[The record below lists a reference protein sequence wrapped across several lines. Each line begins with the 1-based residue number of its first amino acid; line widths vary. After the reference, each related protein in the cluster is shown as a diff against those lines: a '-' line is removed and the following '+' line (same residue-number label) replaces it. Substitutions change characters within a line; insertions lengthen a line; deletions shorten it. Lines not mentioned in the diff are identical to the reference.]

1 MEGDKM
7 SFRLWHLNLFCLG
20 LMLVSACGHQLAF
33 LEPQKPAGSEKTVQ
47 APILSSHQPENVKI
61 SPVPI
66 ERYKQLFYIC
76 ETKYFKLY
84 FVKKDAELALKA
96 AKDVDAVYEKHV
108 DWYQHQL
115 VTPYEIYFLPDKRTI
130 YRMTGETRDMGGFV
144 TSKRGTFF
152 IASQHYNLHIIAH
165 ELSHVFLRKK
175 VRERKVPIWF
185 NEGLAEY
192 LSTPKA
198 DSEYV
203 RNFVF
208 KKVGSFDELFTWREM
223 ERNIMLKDSRKTY
236 SEALSIILFLNEKY
250 GREKLK
256 EVLNLYADSNY
267 HQSFVAAMNQVYG
280 KSKND
285 LEGEW
290 LDFIK
295 GFR

>member
-1 MEGDKM
+1 M
-7 SFRLWHLNLFCLG
+7 SLRLWHLGVFCLG
-20 LMLVSACGHQLAF
+20 LMLISACGSRLAF
-33 LEPQKPAGSEKTVQ
+33 LEDQEPAGFEKTAR
-47 APILSSHQPENVKI
+47 APVLFSHQPENVKI
-61 SPVPI
+61 NPVPI
-66 ERYKQLFYIC
+66 ERYKQLFYTC

-84 FVKKDAELALKA
+84 FVEKDAKLVLKA
-96 AKDVDAVYEKHV
+96 AKDVDAIYEKHA

-130 YRMTGETRDMGGFV
+130 YRATGETRDIGGMV
-144 TSKRGTFF
+144 TSRRGTFF
-152 IASQHYNLHIIAH
+152 IASQRYNPRIVAH

-192 LSTPKA
+192 FSTPNA

-208 KKVGSFDELFTWREM
+208 KKVGSFDKLFTWREM
-223 ERNIMLKDSRKTY
+223 ERNIMLRDSRKTY
-236 SEALSIILFLNEKY
+236 SEALSIVLFLNEKY
-250 GREKLK
+250 GKEKLK
-256 EVLNLYADSNY
+256 KILNLYADRNY

-280 KSKND
+280 KSKKD
-285 LEGEW
+285 LEREW

-295 GFR
+295 AFR